1 MINLTGIDKFY
12 DLNSDRKYI
21 FKNLNFSINSSDLIV
36 ITGPNGSGKT
46 TLLRLLNKITLP
58 NNGEVLFD
66 ADLQLDEVSM
76 VSQNQRSFFL
86 NLSVMQNLQFFLDIS
101 KNLVGNSLAKIN
113 EQLEIFGLLDKSNS
127 QMSSLSSGQL
137 KKISIIRSLLVR
149 PKILLLDEVNSNLEE
164 NARKFISE
172 YVVSELNG
180 NFGTAV
186 IWTTHYPNELNTN
199 KAINYIIKNKNLI
212 KTK

>member
-1 MINLTGIDKFY
+1 
-12 DLNSDRKYI
+12 
-21 FKNLNFSINSSDLIV
+21 
-36 ITGPNGSGKT
+36 
-46 TLLRLLNKITLP
+46 
-58 NNGEVLFD
+58 
-66 ADLQLDEVSM
+66 
-76 VSQNQRSFFL
+76 
-86 NLSVMQNLQFFLDIS
+86 MQNLQFFLDIS